1 MFEVWWFFGPMVP
14 ETMMKVSKL
23 IMTKEFQKSLRSL
36 EHATRSGELIKH
48 KTFSSYIL
56 QGLLMIR
63 SFLGINTVYFLK

>member
-1 MFEVWWFFGPMVP
+1 MFEVWWPNRSRNDDESV
-14 ETMMKVSKL
+14 KIKL